1 MTVWIELDGIDF
13 AVTGEYSKGYTIST
27 DPFIAKRVCLR
38 GPLQNI
44 KAALDEGFLKRLA
57 ARAAVM
63 ARFPVPIPSMTLTEE
78 KRQARAE
85 AYGVDR

>member
-13 AVTGEYSKGYTIST
+13 AVTGEYSKGYTISN
-27 DPFIAKRVCLR
+27 DRFNVKRVCLR
-38 GPLQNI
+38 GPSQNI

-63 ARFPVPIPSMTLTEE
+63 ARFPVPLPPTTLAEVNARRGFPEE
-78 KRQARAE
+78 VQS
-85 AYGVDR
+85 